1 MTLQVRFVPA
11 ALDELHAADDWY
23 EQQAP
28 GVGAEFVAEV
38 WQVIERT
45 AEWPALAP
53 RVAVPGTSSEVR
65 RAALRRFPYGLVY
78 LVRDDVLWVVAVAHS
93 RRCPGY
99 WHQRTNG

>member
-23 EQQAP
+23 EQQVP

-78 LVRDDVLWVVAVAHS
+78 VVLDDVLWIVAVAHS
-93 RRCPGY
+93 RRRPGY
-99 WHQRTNG
+99 WHQRMKG

>member
-23 EQQAP
+23 EQQTP

-45 AEWPALAP
+45 AEWPALAS
-53 RVAVPGTSSEVR
+53 RVAVPVR
-65 RAALRRFPYGLVY
+65 RARFAVPPCGASRTGWFTLFSMTCFGSW
-78 LVRDDVLWVVAVAHS
+78 LWRTVAGA
-93 RRCPGY
+93 PG
-99 WHQRTNG
+99 TGTSA